1 MRNLRFIALALA
13 MCICRTGYVTAQDIQ
28 NVKPVK
34 NLIILIPDGCSLA
47 SVSTARWYQWMQNP
61 DMPKLSIDPYLCGT
75 VRTTCSNA
83 PIGDSAPTTSCYMT
97 GYPSLKGW
105 VSTYPIAH
113 PESDIYPMDSAR
125 AYQPLTTLLEATR
138 LMMGKSIGLVS
149 TCVFNH
155 ATPADC
161 TSHCYNRNNGLAIAN
176 QMIHNGIDVLIGGGT
191 RMVTPELQSFLTD
204 NGWAVL
210 KDDAAGMRTCDSRKM
225 WALFRPNDMSYDIDR
240 DPQKEPSL
248 AEMTQ
253 VAIRHLS
260 QDEDGFVIMVEGSEV
275 DFAAHDND
283 PIGIVTEFLA
293 FDRACKVAL
302 DFAKQNGETA
312 VVILPD
318 HGNSGLSIGR
328 RDNGNYAGTPK
339 QDLFGALHK
348 MKASSG
354 AVARRLN
361 SAPFEQAQDIFQE
374 LCGFK
379 LTDKELEALKNHKGY
394 GSSPIKREDRKPVAG
409 YNSSFNRMIA
419 QFMTER
425 TGLAFTTNGHTGE
438 DVFLAAYHPDNASR
452 PSGMLTN
459 VELNHYLCSVTGLTH
474 DILDSLTNAN
484 FAPHADVFKDIKG
497 LKTTM
502 DSKSLTLKYKKNTI
516 VFTPNTNVVT
526 VNGKEEI
533 IPTVVVY
540 VDKNQT
546 YYVPR
551 AFRERILAKNK

>member
-1 MRNLRFIALALA
+1 MRNLKFMALALS
-13 MCICRTGYVTAQDIQ
+13 MSLCGVSTMAQDVQ

-34 NLIILIPDGCSLA
+34 NVIVMIPDGCSIA
-47 SVSTARWYQWMQNP
+47 SIATARWYQWMQNP

-105 VSTYPIAH
+105 VSTYPIAD
-113 PESDIYPMDSAR
+113 PENDIYPMDSTR
-125 AYQPLTTLLEATR
+125 AYQPLTTVFEAAR
-138 LMMGKSIGLVS
+138 IMQGKAVGLVS
-149 TCVFNH
+149 TCYFTH

-161 TSHCYNRNNGLAIAN
+161 SSHCYNRDGASIIAN
-176 QMIHNGIDVLIGGGT
+176 QQAHNGIDVIIGGGT
-191 RMVTPELQSFLTD
+191 RSVTDDMRSYLTSH
-204 NGWAVL
+204 GWTVL
-210 KDDAAGMRTCDSRKM
+210 KDDIAGMKACNTPKM
-225 WALFRPNDMSYDIDR
+225 WAQFRSSNMSYDMDR

-253 VAIRHLS
+253 EALRHLS
-260 QDEDGFVIMVEGSEV
+260 MDKDGFVLMVEGSEV
-275 DFAAHDND
+275 DYAAHNND

-302 DFAKQNGETA
+302 DFAKKNGETA

-328 RDNGNYAGTPK
+328 RDNGNYAGTSK
-339 QDLFGALHK
+339 KDLFGPMFK
-348 MKASSG
+348 MKASCG
-354 AVARRLN
+354 AVANKLN
-361 SAPFEQAQDIFQE
+361 SSPFEQAQNIIED

-379 LTDKELEALKNHKGY
+379 LTDAEMEALKNHKGY
-394 GSSPIKREDRKPVAG
+394 MRSPIKRDDRKPVAG
-409 YNSSFNRMIA
+409 YNSSFERMIA

-452 PSGMLTN
+452 PYGMLTN
-459 VELNHYLCSVTGLTH
+459 VEINHYLCSVIGLTH
-474 DILDSLTNAN
+474 NDLDSLTNAN
-484 FAPHADVFKDIKG
+484 FVPHTEVFKDIKG
-497 LKTTM
+497 LKTTL
-502 DSKSLTLKYKKNTI
+502 DGKSLTLKYKKNTI
-516 VFTPNTNVVT
+516 VFTPNTNIVT
-526 VNGKEEI
+526 VNGQTEEI
-533 IPTVVVY
+533 PSVVVY
-540 VDKNQT
+540 VDKKQT

-551 AFRERILAKNK
+551 AFRERLLAKKN